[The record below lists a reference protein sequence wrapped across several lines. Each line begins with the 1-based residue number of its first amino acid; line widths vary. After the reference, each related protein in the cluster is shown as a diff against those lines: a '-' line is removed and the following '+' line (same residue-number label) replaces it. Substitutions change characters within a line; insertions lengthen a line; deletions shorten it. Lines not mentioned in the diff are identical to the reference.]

1 MLPVVPSEVESKR
14 DCVLRSVK
22 EEIVELDNNS
32 KQEFPSLRLTL
43 TSSISHVPERA
54 ELELPPSKKLKARVT
69 LGKILGKQQPG
80 SGSTLSLNDRVKNEV
95 NISYC
100 FQTSS

>member
-1 MLPVVPSEVESKR
+1 MLSVVPNEVESKR

-22 EEIVELDNNS
+22 EEIVELTNNS

-54 ELELPPSKKLKARVT
+54 ELPPSKKLKARVT
-69 LGKILGKQQPG
+69 LGKI
-80 SGSTLSLNDRVKNEV
+80 TAWVILSL
-95 NISYC
+95 
-100 FQTSS
+100 